1 MNHKIGD
8 RVRIKSR
15 NWINEQ
21 LNNSAGVIMF
31 DGCHFTEDM
40 FEYAGKT
47 ATITRVTPNR
57 YHFDIDNGTWW
68 WNDWMVEPDYDP
80 CAPLTAEDA
89 VRAMLDGET
98 LYDKNG
104 NKYYWGKILIAG
116 QEGTAFIQMYK
127 GLKFRYNGFFDSLYR
142 SHPKRKRD
150 MTKDEAMAWASGSES
165 LGWIVRCSFED
176 WDFPRTFG
184 YHEEIKFYQ
193 RARLLPDL
201 SGIDEST
208 IQGFEVEE

>member
-1 MNHKIGD
+1 MK
-8 RVRIKSR
+8 
-15 NWINEQ
+15 WINEK
-21 LNNSAGVIMF
+21 LNNRNGIIFFERCCFVS
-31 DGCHFTEDM
+31 DM
-40 FEYAGKT
+40 FEYAGKM
-47 ATITRVTPNR
+47 AIITKIVQTKIAQDG
-57 YHFDIDNGTWW
+57 YYLDIDNGRWFWT
-68 WNDWMVEPDYDP
+68 DWMFDPDNDP
-80 CAPLTAEDA
+80 LAPLSPEDA
-89 VRAMLDGET
+89 IIAMVRDGET

-104 NKYYWGKILIAG
+104 YHYYWGKILNAG
-116 QEGTAFIQMYK
+116 QEGTAFIQMHQ

-142 SHPKRKRD
+142 SPPKRKRD

-165 LGWIVRCSFED
+165 LGWMVRCSFED

-184 YHEEIKFYQ
+184 YHGEIKFYQ